1 MSEQNVVG
9 IPYKD
14 PESFFK
20 LRAMIGGI
28 YDSMNRD
35 NQPNTSN
42 NHVGSFLDPALAD
55 FMNSPSSPSN
65 SFFGK

>member
-28 YDSMNRD
+28 YDSMNRE

-42 NHVGSFLDPALAD
+42 NHVGSFDPALTD
-55 FMNSPSSPSN
+55 FMNITPPSK

>member
-1 MSEQNVVG
+1 MSEQNLVG

-35 NQPNTSN
+35 KQPDISN
-42 NHVGSFLDPALAD
+42 NHVGNFDPALAD
-55 FMNSPSSPSN
+55 FMNVTTTST

>member
-42 NHVGSFLDPALAD
+42 NHVGRFDPELTD
-55 FMNSPSSPSN
+55 FMNITPPSK